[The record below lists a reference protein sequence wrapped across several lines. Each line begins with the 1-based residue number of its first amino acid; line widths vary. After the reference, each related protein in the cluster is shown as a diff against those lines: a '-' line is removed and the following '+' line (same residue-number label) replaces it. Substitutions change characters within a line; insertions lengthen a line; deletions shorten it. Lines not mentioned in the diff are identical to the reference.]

1 MKVERVKFVIIV
13 LLSVQFQL
21 FWTRC
26 KIAIDWVELASGCC
40 CWRVCGSAFGHP
52 SRPHSTPDPTHIR
65 HFITPHQAFS
75 NKWLAAR
82 QLRLRPLSSR
92 QPVPLFLS
100 AARRERREKSGAFP
114 ATVRSRQNNLL
125 RHLTL
130 SQAEGLNKEK

>member
-1 MKVERVKFVIIV
+1 VSASPIILDEV
-13 LLSVQFQL
+13 RNSYRLGWLGVWMLL
-21 FWTRC
+21 
-26 KIAIDWVELASGCC
+26 LALVCM
-40 CWRVCGSAFGHP
+40 WCGSAFGHP

-100 AARRERREKSGAFP
+100 ERCFTAREESGE
-114 ATVRSRQNNLL
+114 S
-125 RHLTL
+125 
-130 SQAEGLNKEK
+130 E